1 MKFSF
6 EYSLKENL
14 RRKCYF
20 IICLI
25 TCFLVSLVSL
35 IAKTIVSQGSL
46 IFLML
51 GEKDSGE
58 IDFYIYP
65 MTSIRNASLSKIED
79 FRRDNAFFNFT
90 KYEKIMKESEKE
102 EEDEDFNNP
111 FDNSVIRT
119 YYDGYSKY
127 DNLYLMLIET
137 EKEKEIEL
145 EK

>member
-1 MKFSF
+1 MYLIKLHKKQKMKFIS

-35 IAKTIVSQGSL
+35 VLKTIVSQGAL

-58 IDFYIYP
+58 MDFYLMP
-65 MTSIRNASLSKIED
+65 TPLTRNSSYLSLDDYHK
-79 FRRDNAFFNFT
+79 DNAFFNFT
-90 KYEKIMKESEKE
+90 KYGELMKTYNSE
-102 EEDEDFNNP
+102 EEENP
-111 FDNSVIRT
+111 FDTSAIRT
-119 YYDGYSKY
+119 YF
-127 DNLYLMLIET
+127 N
-137 EKEKEIEL
+137 
-145 EK
+145 